1 MNEKDKAMARS
12 KQNREYKVMIIRIPT
27 GLDKKEDMNETL
39 NRKIRNKIV
48 EVKGTVNKII
58 NMLEGENSSME
69 EQRNES
75 VT

>member
-1 MNEKDKAMARS
+1 
-12 KQNREYKVMIIRIPT
+12 
-27 GLDKKEDMNETL
+27 MNETL